1 MNASDTVNPEPLNQQ
16 PPEVGGVAAYRA
28 WRWLRIPFNERKSK
42 TKPGDALIDR
52 PIVQQRSGEFIDSDE
67 AVFEELMSLLL
78 FGHDTASGTIAWAF
92 NHVHQDP
99 ASLQQLRDEA
109 HEHAA
114 PTAFFGA
121 CMKESQRL
129 CPFVVHVTR
138 VATRPT
144 DLGDYELREGD
155 SVSPSIYLAQRDP
168 INFPEPDRFLP
179 QRFLQQGRVPA

>member
-99 ASLQQLRDEA
+99 ASLQ
-109 HEHAA
+109 
-114 PTAFFGA
+114 
-121 CMKESQRL
+121 
-129 CPFVVHVTR
+129 
-138 VATRPT
+138 
-144 DLGDYELREGD
+144 
-155 SVSPSIYLAQRDP
+155 
-168 INFPEPDRFLP
+168 
-179 QRFLQQGRVPA
+179 